1 MNYNKLQEKRDYVIA
16 NKSKLSQDV
25 LENYSNSFD
34 IDFTHNST
42 AIEGN
47 TLTLME
53 TKLLLEDKLSVGSK
67 KLREIYEVVN
77 HNKAWNYVK
86 NKVSNNEVLD
96 EDKIKDIHNLLMSDI
111 ILGGIYRRVEVRITG
126 ARHTPPTPSDA
137 YYQLQEF
144 YQLLKDNIYNNFEI
158 AAYTHAEFV
167 RIHPFEDGN
176 GRTSRIIMNYQLIK
190 NGYLPISIKKE
201 DRLKYYEVL
210 DEYAVSGNINPFIEL
225 MYDLEDK
232 ELDFYINAI
241 NNTIEEEN
249 E

>member
-1 MNYNKLQEKRDYVIA
+1 MDYNKLQEKRDYVMA
-16 NKSKLSQDV
+16 NKSKLSQSV

-34 IDFTHNST
+34 VDFTHNST

-126 ARHTPPTPSDA
+126 ARHTPPAPSDA

-144 YQLLKDNIYNNFEI
+144 YQSLKDNSYNDFEI

-210 DEYAVSGNINPFIEL
+210 DEYAVSGNLNPFIEL
-225 MYDLEDK
+225 IYDLEDK

-241 NNTIEEEN
+241 NSTIEEEN
-249 E
+249 